1 MAATL
6 VAIDVLRRS
15 CAGAWELA
23 RQEREVAVLEAGRLA
38 AGVTAHTTAKLTA
51 LHTLVYDHLR
61 RTRGPEGARLVCL
74 RVPHGTIEGRRVQQ
88 VWNVASTTNAILEL
102 GDRLVCQGVERV
114 VMEATGS
121 YWRPF
126 FYLLEA
132 RGLDCWLVNARNVKN
147 VPGRPKTD
155 KLDAVWLAKLA
166 ERGMFRASFVP
177 PMAVRQLR
185 DFTRTRSVFVQER
198 TRHKHRVD
206 KPLQDAQVKLSDVVS
221 DLFGMSG
228 RAMLNA
234 LVVGERSPRDLANL
248 ANLANLAKG
257 SLIKKKAARIEA
269 LTGQFEDHHAR
280 LLRVL
285 LGTVDH
291 LTAQIQELDRLI
303 ACTLEEIAT
312 PHDGPGAEPCA
323 GGVSAR
329 ALAEKLDAVPGIG
342 PATAQIILAEIGADM
357 SRFPTPEHLVSWAK
371 LCPRTIQSGAKNTT
385 GPAGQGNPWLK
396 GALGEAANAAAR
408 TDTFL
413 GARYRR
419 IVKRRGH
426 AKALVAVSRS
436 ILVIVWHLINESD
449 ASYQELGSDWHQRH
463 LNPARKARDLV
474 RQLQALGHQVTLE
487 PTAA

>member
-1 MAATL
+1 MEELREDHDDGTVARVA
-6 VAIDVLRRS
+6 AIDI
-15 CAGAWELA
+15 
-23 RQEREVAVLEAGRLA
+23 
-38 AGVTAHTTAKLTA
+38 AKA
-51 LHTLVYDHLR
+51 S
-61 RTRGPEGARLVCL
+61 GMVCL
-74 RVPHGTIEGRRVQQ
+74 RVPHDTIEGRRTQQ

-132 RGLDCWLVNARNVKN
+132 RGLDCWLVNARDVKN

-166 ERGMFRASFVP
+166 ERGMVRPSFVP
-177 PMAVRQLR
+177 PKAVRQLR
-185 DFTRTRSVFVQER
+185 DFTRTRTVFVQER

-206 KPLQDAQVKLSDVVS
+206 KALQDAQIKLSDVVS

-228 RAMLNA
+228 RAMLDAMIAGEHTPSA
-234 LVVGERSPRDLANL
+234 LAD
-248 ANLANLAKG
+248 LAKG
-257 SLIKKKAARIEA
+257 SLVKKKPALIEA
-269 LTGQFEDHHAR
+269 LTGQFEAHHAR
-280 LLRVL
+280 LLGVL

-291 LTAQIQELDRLI
+291 LTAQIKDLDRFI
-303 ACTLEEIAT
+303 ACTLEEVTT
-312 PHDGPGAEPCA
+312 PHDGPAAEPSA
-323 GGVSAR
+323 GSVNAR

-371 LCPRTIQSGAKNTT
+371 FPRTIQSGAKNTT
-385 GPAGQGNPWLK
+385 GAAGQGNPWLK

-426 AKALVAVSRS
+426 AKALVAVARS
-436 ILVIVWHLINESD
+436 ILVITWHLINDSD
-449 ASYQELGSDWHQRH
+449 ASYQELGADWHQRH
-463 LNPARKARDLV
+463 LNPARKTRDLV
-474 RQLQALGHQVTLE
+474 RQLQALGHHVTLD
-487 PTAA
+487 PATA